1 MLSLPLPPH
10 PRQKKNYQSDKSCLS
25 ALLFVLKLLDYF
37 FLKHLLVTYVRDSNE
52 AISHLLSKGTKKIE
66 NKNINKKEQS
76 VYLYD
81 S

>member
-1 MLSLPLPPH
+1 MLSLPPPPH

-37 FLKHLLVTYVRDSNE
+37 FKKHLLVTYVRDSNE
-52 AISHLLSKGTKKIE
+52 GFSHLLGKGTKKIE
-66 NKNINKKEQS
+66 NKNINKKQQS